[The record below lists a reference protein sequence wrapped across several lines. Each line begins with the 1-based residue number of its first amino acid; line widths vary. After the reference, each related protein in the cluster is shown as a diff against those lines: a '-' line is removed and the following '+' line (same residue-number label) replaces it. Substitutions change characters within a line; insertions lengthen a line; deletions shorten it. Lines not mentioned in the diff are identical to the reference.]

1 MGRKKPTHHMLWA
14 CRVDEKVRA
23 AYNLDGSRPRQWGES
38 VTDGVGGFGWRRAP
52 EAENIDAYVRTVLV
66 RVFLD
71 EKRRLWSRVRLVD
84 TPPEPVPAPTG
95 DAVEDRELLRA
106 ALAQVPPR
114 QRAVL
119 VLRFLHDR
127 PVDEVAATLGCTAG
141 TVKSQ
146 TSQLRKLGGNLD
158 GLFRSATLH
167 PKVDDWR

>member
-1 MGRKKPTHHMLWA
+1 MRADLEQEYVEYVTSRLPALRRIA
-14 CRVDEKVRA
+14 CHLTGDAHRGDDLVQSA
-23 AYNLDGSRPRQWGES
+23 
-38 VTDGVGGFGWRRAP
+38 VTRLYVGWRRAR
-52 EAENIDAYVRTVLV
+52 EADNVDAYVRTVLV

-84 TPPEPVPAPTG
+84 TTPEPAPAPTG
-95 DAVEDRELLRA
+95 DAVEDRELLHA

-146 TSQLRKLGGNLD
+146 TSHGLASLRRLLGTGAYAIT
-158 GLFRSATLH
+158 GEGM
-167 PKVDDWR
+167 

>member
-1 MGRKKPTHHMLWA
+1 MRRDLEQEYVEYVTARLPALRRIA
-14 CRVDEKVRA
+14 CQLVGDAHRGDDLVQA
-23 AYNLDGSRPRQWGES
+23 A
-38 VTDGVGGFGWRRAP
+38 VTRIYVNWRRAR
-52 EAENIDAYVRTVLV
+52 EADNLDAYVRTVLI

-84 TPPEPVPAPTG
+84 TPPERVPLPPG
-95 DAVEDRELLRA
+95 DTVEDREVLRA

-127 PVDEVAATLGCTAG
+127 PVDEVAETLGCTAG

-146 TSQLRKLGGNLD
+146 TSQGLAHLRRLLGT
-158 GLFRSATLH
+158 ATYAITGEG
-167 PKVDDWR
+167 K

>member
-1 MGRKKPTHHMLWA
+1 M
-14 CRVDEKVRA
+14 RA
-23 AYNLDGSRPRQWGES
+23 DLEQEYVEY
-38 VTDGVGGFGWRRAP
+38 VTARLPLLRRIASQLTGDPHRGDDLVQTAVTRLYVNWRRAR
-52 EAENIDAYVRTVLV
+52 EAQNVDAYVRTVLV

-71 EKRRLWSRVRLVD
+71 EKRRLWSRVRLTDV
-84 TPPEPVPAPTG
+84 PPEPTARPLG
-95 DAVEDRELLRA
+95 DAVEDRELLHA

-146 TSQLRKLGGNLD
+146 TAQGLARLRRLLGTADYVITGEA
-158 GLFRSATLH
+158 R
-167 PKVDDWR
+167 

>member
-1 MGRKKPTHHMLWA
+1 MRADLEQEYVEYVTARLPLLRRIA
-14 CRVDEKVRA
+14 CQLTGDPHRGDDLVQTA
-23 AYNLDGSRPRQWGES
+23 
-38 VTDGVGGFGWRRAP
+38 VTRLYVNWRRAR
-52 EAENIDAYVRTVLV
+52 EAQNLDAYVRTVLV

-71 EKRRLWSRVRLVD
+71 EKRRLWSRVRLTD
-84 TPPEPVPAPTG
+84 TPPEPTATPIG
-95 DAVEDRELLRA
+95 DAVEDRELLHA

-146 TSQLRKLGGNLD
+146 TSQGLARLRRLLGAADYVITGE
-158 GLFRSATLH
+158 GR
-167 PKVDDWR
+167 